1 MKHFSTALFLSI
13 LGLTLAFSQRG
24 GGRKFDPSMMPKIGV
39 IEGTVLDSMN
49 GNPIEYASV
58 SIISGRNQTIVSGG
72 LTQKDGSFKIKELQ
86 LGRYSVVIQFI
97 GYEKKVLGPFKL
109 FPGEGGSTELNL
121 GRIGLKITAVQMEA
135 VDVIEDAPSYI
146 QTIDKQIF
154 NVDKSLTVAGGTA
167 EDALKKIP
175 NVDVDID
182 GNISLRGDQNVTVLI
197 DGKPSGMTHG
207 DRRAMVD
214 NIPAAMIERVEV
226 ISNPSA
232 KYDPDGMGGII
243 NIILKRGIFEGFNG
257 NTSLSA
263 GEYGKY
269 NGSGM
274 LNYRMNN
281 WNLTGNGSYRL
292 GNRYGDGARLF
303 NYIYT
308 DSINIMNQNTLRIRE
323 PESISFRLGADYYL
337 GSKNTFSL
345 TSTFESH
352 DKRDRTI
359 IDYIEPD
366 YGEQQSVEWD
376 KGSTMDWSFRYD
388 RDFDEQER
396 DLIID
401 ITHNSSVDEE
411 IEDVEGTDE
420 LGDEHIHV
428 EDGAHSHSDEK
439 NSNIVILSDYTHPF
453 SEKTILET
461 GFKSTIQKFNTDL
474 DYLSLPYAYN
484 YQEDVHAVYAT
495 LSHKISE
502 KLGLK
507 LGARA
512 EQVSTD
518 ASVTRSSTATPD
530 SVNVFT
536 AIIDTAVSTSPF
548 SNPYFQVYPSA
559 FLLYDFSKSTK
570 IQFGYSKRVNRPR
583 RRSLSPFP
591 RNTTDASHVRTGNPF
606 LRPEYSEALEFN
618 FFTNTRTMTFNTGV
632 SYKRLTD
639 MIQWWD
645 RDILVVGN
653 EEFEIMTAD
662 NAGFAER
669 FVGHVMLNLRFM
681 PFVNLTLNAY
691 GWNSR
696 SFGSGESDL
705 NGESRGIG
713 GFGNLNV
720 TVPGIAKVEI
730 TSRFRGKM
738 KINYG
743 HIDPMVTFDLG
754 IQKSFF
760 DRRLSVTLKINDL
773 TNSGKFSIYTEQD
786 IESLI
791 GENYTQTMDA
801 WRKRDRRTVSLV
813 LNYNFGKL
821 EQKRRWS
828 REGMGRGGEGGG
840 MMDMDY

>member
-1 MKHFSTALFLSI
+1 MKQLTTVLFLSI
-13 LGLTLAFSQRG
+13 IGLTLAFGQRG

-58 SIISGRNQTIVSGG
+58 SIISETDQTIVSGG
-72 LTQKDGSFKIKELQ
+72 ITKADGSFKIEELR
-86 LGRYSVVIQFI
+86 LGRYSVAVQFI
-97 GYEKKVLGPFKL
+97 GYDKKIIGPFNL
-109 FPGEGGSTELNL
+109 FPGEGGGTEQNL
-121 GRIGLKITAVQMEA
+121 GRIGLRISAIQMET
-135 VDVIEDAPSYI
+135 VDVIEDAPAYI

-243 NIILKRGIFEGFNG
+243 NIILKRGLFEGFNG
-257 NTSLSA
+257 NTTLTA

-274 LNYRMNN
+274 LNYRVGN

-308 DSINIMNQNTLRIRE
+308 DSTRILNQNTLRIRE
-323 PESISFRLGADYYL
+323 PESISFRVGADYYL
-337 GSKNTFSL
+337 GLKNTFSFTATL
-345 TSTFESH
+345 ESH
-352 DKRDRTI
+352 DNFSESHISSIAPVNRNITTFDF
-359 IDYIEPD
+359 
-366 YGEQQSVEWD
+366 D
-376 KGSTMDWSFRYD
+376 KGKTMEYSFRYD
-388 RDFDEQER
+388 RDFENTGRGLVFDVTYN
-396 DLIID
+396 I
-401 ITHNSSVDEE
+401 SVDEE
-411 IEDVEGTDE
+411 IEEEKAT
-420 LGDEHIHV
+420 GDKTRSNEN
-428 EDGAHSHSDEK
+428 
-439 NSNIVILSDYTHPF
+439 NSNIIILSDYTHPF
-453 SEKTILET
+453 GKKTIFEA
-461 GFKSTIQKFNTDL
+461 GFKSTLKSFNTDL
-474 DYLSLPYAYN
+474 EYISLPFAFTF
-484 YQEDVHAVYAT
+484 QEDVHAAYTT
-495 LSHKISE
+495 LSHKITD
-502 KLGLK
+502 KFGLK

-512 EQVSTD
+512 EQVNTD
-518 ASVTRSSTATPD
+518 ASVTRSSSAASD

-536 AIIDTAVSTSPF
+536 AIIDTAIASSPF
-548 SNPYFQVYPSA
+548 SNPYFQIYPSA
-559 FLLYDFSKSTK
+559 FLLYDISKNTK

-583 RRSLSPFP
+583 RRSLNPFP
-591 RNTTDASHVRTGNPF
+591 RSTTDDSHIRTGNPF
-606 LRPEYSEALEFN
+606 LRPEYSDVLEFN

-662 NAGFAER
+662 NAGFADR
-669 FVGHVMLNLRFM
+669 FVGHVMLNLRMM

-720 TVPGIAKVEI
+720 TIPGIAKVEL

-760 DRRLSVTLKINDL
+760 DRRLSITLKINDL

-786 IESLI
+786 IESFI
-791 GENYTQTMDA
+791 GENFTQTMEA